1 MWKTWRYTSLCLTLV
16 ITVGLCSLAPTLAKK
31 PGGGGGGGTNTT
43 PYRVVELPHGAAGT
57 DLSMNQLDPD
67 SATTEVVGKG
77 TDGRAHYWMLQ
88 DSPSDPVI
96 LDFPLSLPSGAAVS
110 NAADINDEG
119 LIVGLA
125 LLDDAPGAVRPIFWP
140 DAFSD
145 PVLLPVP
152 DGFDGRAYAI
162 AVNNS
167 GIVVGYLAH
176 PDGGLEFAAW
186 QILEDEFGLHGSSPA
201 HTPWQ
206 GWVGFDINDAG
217 WVAATST
224 SSGVQQAQ
232 RFRLVWNGSD
242 FTLTAGANLF
252 AEGVASNTH
261 AVNQAGAV
269 AGARASADGTST
281 VFAMALDG
289 TLLNLPTSIGRKQI
303 HNAWVSAVNDTT
315 AAHGVQVLAEVRT
328 VDRSGYVYSP
338 QWCIFE
344 ENGAVMVL
352 DDAISLPADSPFDQ
366 IWASNMTGMNDAG
379 WVCGQVTGRIQASE
393 ESVQF
398 PAVLIRNP

>member
-1 MWKTWRYTSLCLTLV
+1 MWKTWRHASLTLTLV

-31 PGGGGGGGTNTT
+31 PGGGGGGGGAM
-43 PYRVVELPHGAAGT
+43 PYRLVELPHGAAGT

-88 DSPSDPVI
+88 DSLTDPVI
-96 LDFPLSLPSGAAVS
+96 LDFPLALPSGAAVS

-125 LLDDAPGAVRPIFWP
+125 LLDAGSVRPVFWA

-152 DGFDGRAYAI
+152 DGFDGRAYAT

-176 PDGGLEFAAW
+176 TDGGLEFAAW
-186 QILEDEFGLHGSSPA
+186 QILEDEFGLYGSSPA

-206 GWVGFDINDAG
+206 GWVGFDVNDAG

-224 SSGVQQAQ
+224 SSGGQQAQ
-232 RFRLVWNGSD
+232 RFRLVWNGTD
-242 FTLTAGANLF
+242 FTLSGGGNLF
-252 AEGVASNTH
+252 AAGATSNTE
-261 AVNQAGAV
+261 AVNQAGIV
-269 AGARASADGTST
+269 AGERANADGTT
-281 VFAMALDG
+281 AVFAMALDG
-289 TLLNLPTSIGRKQI
+289 TLLNLSTSIGRKQVLDV
-303 HNAWVSAVNDTT
+303 WSVKAVND
-315 AAHGVQVLAEVRT
+315 AAATHGVQVLAEVRT
-328 VDRSGYVYSP
+328 VDRSGYVYAP
-338 QWCIFE
+338 RWCIFE
-344 ENGAVMVL
+344 AGGAVTVL
-352 DDAISLPADSPFDQ
+352 DDSVSLPADWPFDQ
-366 IWASNMTGMNDAG
+366 TWTSWMTGLNDAG
-379 WVCGQVTGRIQASE
+379 WVCGQVTGWIQASGE
-393 ESVQF
+393 TVEF